1 MKKLSLLCASALYS
15 FFGLAQTPLKL
26 EDAIKRA
33 TDSSRQLQLSANELQ
48 TAKARYKQTDAIFL
62 PRVGLEYNALVT
74 DNPLNAFGFKL
85 QQSGITQNDFMPSL
99 LNNPK
104 ATGNFSTM
112 ATLMQPIYN
121 ADLLAMRDAA
131 RKQIEASQY
140 QQQRTRDYVQL
151 MTEMEYLQLQLSY
164 EMATVSDEAI
174 TTLQAIYKW
183 TKDRY
188 DQGYVQKS
196 DLLNVEVQ
204 LKSAQ
209 TQKAAAESAIQEHSD
224 NLSLLM
230 RQPAGTRY
238 QPDILQLNYATQ
250 GKKALSDN
258 RADFKAFRTAIAAYD
273 DMIKS
278 TRRSIIPKINGFA
291 SYQLNDK
298 NALGFGNGSYL
309 AGLRLSWNIFQG
321 NEVRNKVTTQTL
333 EQEKIRLQLTQQKE
347 QDDKALAKA
356 YLQLKDADFQLSQY
370 QLASEQAAEAL
381 SILQN
386 RYNQGLAGTTDI
398 LMAQTQLAQQKLYYK
413 QAVMMHNSTLAY
425 IHFLTAE

>member
-1 MKKLSLLCASALYS
+1 MKKLSLLCAGALFTVIS
-15 FFGLAQTPLKL
+15 LAQAPLKL

-33 TDSSRQLQLSANELQ
+33 TDSSRQLQLAGNDIQ
-48 TAKARYKQTDAIFL
+48 TAKARFRQTDAIFL
-62 PRVGLEYNALVT
+62 PRVGIEYNAMVT

-99 LNNPK
+99 LNNPR
-104 ATGNFSTM
+104 ATGNFTTM
-112 ATLMQPIYN
+112 ATFMQPIYN

-131 RKQIEASQY
+131 RKQIEVVNY

-151 MTEMEYLQLQLSY
+151 TTEMEYLQLQLSY
-164 EMATVSDEAI
+164 EMIKVNDEAI

-204 LKSAQ
+204 LRSAQ
-209 TQKAAAESAIQEHSD
+209 TQKASAESALQEHSD
-224 NLSLLM
+224 NLSVLM
-230 RQPAGTRY
+230 RQPTGIVY
-238 QPDILQLNYATQ
+238 QPDSLQLNYRTQ
-250 GKKALSDN
+250 QVKELSDN
-258 RADFKAFRTAIAAYD
+258 RADFKAYRTAIAAYND
-273 DMIKS
+273 LIKS
-278 TRRSIIPKINGFA
+278 TRRSIIPKVNGFA

-298 NALGFGNGSYL
+298 NALGFGNASYL

-321 NEVRNKVTTQTL
+321 NEVRNKLTTQTL

-356 YLQLKDADFQLSQY
+356 RLQLKDADFQLSQY
-370 QLASEQAAEAL
+370 QLASEQASEAL
-381 SILQN
+381 TILQN
-386 RYNQGLAGTTDI
+386 RYNQGLVGTTDI
-398 LMAQTQLAQQKLYYK
+398 LLAQTQLAQQKLFYK

>member
-1 MKKLSLLCASALYS
+1 
-15 FFGLAQTPLKL
+15 
-26 EDAIKRA
+26 
-33 TDSSRQLQLSANELQ
+33 
-48 TAKARYKQTDAIFL
+48 
-62 PRVGLEYNALVT
+62 
-74 DNPLNAFGFKL
+74 
-85 QQSGITQNDFMPSL
+85 
-99 LNNPK
+99 
-104 ATGNFSTM
+104 
-112 ATLMQPIYN
+112 
-121 ADLLAMRDAA
+121 
-131 RKQIEASQY
+131 
-140 QQQRTRDYVQL
+140 DYVQL

-164 EMATVSDEAI
+164 EMAGVSDEAI

-209 TQKAAAESAIQEHSD
+209 TQKAAAQSAIQEHSD

-230 RQPAGTRY
+230 RQPSGIRY
-238 QPDILQLNYATQ
+238 QTDILQLNYPTLE
-250 GKKALSDN
+250 KKALPDN

-273 DMIKS
+273 DLIKS

-381 SILQN
+381 TILQN
-386 RYNQGLAGTTDI
+386 RYNQGLVGTTDI
-398 LMAQTQLAQQKLYYK
+398 LLAQTQLAQQKLYYK